1 MSRLAPGADR
11 LARGTYLAARRRL
24 ERTASWIA
32 RARRDDLTGWRAALG
47 CWARVALLALGVV
60 LMARLIRALPALMWL
75 LSGVWL
81 VAAWRAGKPPP
92 GKARQAPETAP
103 GAGADEPPD
112 ETLPGGNGE
121 DLRALLL
128 TLMGTG
134 PAVHLSTVLAHLQE
148 AGHWR
153 GRTVTDLRRRLA
165 ALGVPHDRSVK
176 VGGVPTWGIR
186 RKHLQEGAEAP
197 SPAPL
202 QETSTEA
209 STAA

>member
-1 MSRLAPGADR
+1 MSRSRLARPADR

-60 LMARLIRALPALMWL
+60 LVARLIRALPALMWL

-81 VAAWRAGKPPP
+81 VAAWRAGKP
-92 GKARQAPETAP
+92 APSETPAEPSEKPSGEAPVMAP
-103 GAGADEPPD
+103 GEA
-112 ETLPGGNGE
+112 
-121 DLRALLL
+121 LRALLL
-128 TLMGTG
+128 EVMGEAD
-134 PAVHLSTVLAHLQE
+134 AVHLSTVLAHLQE
-148 AGHWR
+148 TGHWR

-176 VGGVPTWGIR
+176 VAGVPTWGVR
-186 RKHLQEGAEAP
+186 RKHLQEGSEAP
-197 SPAPL
+197 SPAPF
-202 QETSTEA
+202 QETSPEA